1 MSRASIRYV
10 DKTYLYGQQV
20 PVSAP
25 VSNPV
30 IYGRFPKQNNVKS
43 PVQKI
48 NKFFSTILLGLVM
61 LSLVSYY
68 FVSDSEKTMNNL
80 GREIVALSNENIEL
94 QNKIDNMNSFN
105 KVDAIIK
112 DNAFLDTAKKVIEIP
127 AVNISSN
134 PKLPALPVNYRWSI
148 GY

>member
-20 PVSAP
+20 PAGAP

-30 IYGRFPKQNNVKS
+30 IYGRFPKYNNYNS

-48 NKFFSTILLGLVM
+48 NKFFSTVLLGLVL

-94 QNKIDNMNSFN
+94 QNKVDNMNSFN
-105 KVDAIIK
+105 KVDTVIQ
-112 DNAFLDTAKKVIEIP
+112 NHSLLDTARKVIEVP
-127 AVNISSN
+127 AVNTAVNTKIPS
-134 PKLPALPVNYRWSI
+134 LPVNYKWSM

>member
-20 PVSAP
+20 PVSTP

-30 IYGRFPKQNNVKS
+30 IYGRFPKHNNVKS

-68 FVSDSEKTMNNL
+68 FVSDSEKTMNSL

-105 KVDAIIK
+105 KVDAIIQG
-112 DNAFLDTAKKVIEIP
+112 NTFLDTAKQVIEIP
-127 AVNISSN
+127 AVNSAVT
-134 PKLPALPVNYRWSI
+134 PKLPPIPVNYKWSM